1 MSPIGHVF
9 IVLNLILAGT
19 FVGFSGTY
27 LQKQH
32 NWKSQHEKLGV
43 EFDGFKKESEQRV
56 KGLED
61 NLRTAENAK
70 IALEQNLGNTKGD
83 LDKANDEVKRLSQQL
98 AKIEGDVSTIKGV
111 NDSIGTEVKALFAQ
125 AQSAFKSATE
135 AQAAKDEA
143 VRAKDAAD
151 ASLRDAN
158 GKIAAL
164 EEAGK
169 SKDDQLASLGKEK
182 SELNML
188 VEVAKAKGFLTIMAQ
203 PQLGGRVT
211 HVSGNLCSIS
221 LTENPENAEV
231 KPGYRFAI
239 YDGTSYKGEA
249 RVTQADK
256 DRNIVFCT
264 IEIKKGDIVIGDAAS
279 TRTGN

>member
-1 MSPIGHVF
+1 MSPIGRVF

-19 FVGFSGTY
+19 FVGFSGSY

-32 NWKSQHEKLGV
+32 NWKTAHGKV
-43 EFDGFKKESEQRV
+43 VAEFDTYRKDSEQRV

-61 NLRTAENAK
+61 NLRTSENAK
-70 IALEQNLGNTKGD
+70 TALEQSLGNTKGD
-83 LDKANDEVKRLSQQL
+83 LEKATDENKRLAQQL
-98 AKIEGDVSTIKGV
+98 AKIEGDVSTIKGI
-111 NDSIGTEVKALFAQ
+111 NDSIGTEVKAVFAQ
-125 AQSAFKSATE
+125 AQAAFKSATE

-169 SKDDQLASLGKEK
+169 SKDEQLASLGKEK
-182 SELNML
+182 SELEML
-188 VEVAKAKGFLTIMAQ
+188 VAVAEAKGFIKLMAQ
-203 PQLGGRVT
+203 PALGGRVT

-221 LTENPENAEV
+221 LTDNPENAEV

-239 YDGTSYKGEA
+239 YDGNSYKGEA
-249 RVTQADK
+249 RVTDADK
-256 DRNIVFCT
+256 ERNIVFCT
-264 IEIKKGDIVIGDAAS
+264 IEIKKADILIGDAAS